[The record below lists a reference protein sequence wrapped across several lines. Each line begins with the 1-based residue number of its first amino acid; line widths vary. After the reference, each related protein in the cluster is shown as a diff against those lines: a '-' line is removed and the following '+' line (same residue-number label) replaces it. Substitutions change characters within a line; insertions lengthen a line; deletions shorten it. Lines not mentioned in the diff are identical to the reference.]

1 MTLKGGGAASGKN
14 SHFLSEEEEEVE
26 EEKIENIVEEK
37 VDVDQLVAE
46 AENDFVGECA
56 VDLFIDQLNPLSK
69 RIHSTLKT
77 TLERQREAIEVMKK
91 QRAEQRAE
99 EIRQQGVVIRVLLFI
114 FETYIFF
121 KNIRFMFLNPHFC
134 F

>member
-1 MTLKGGGAASGKN
+1 MIPKCGGGASGKH
-14 SHFLSEEEEEVE
+14 SHSLSEEEEEEEGE
-26 EEKIENIVEEK
+26 EEEIEDIVDEK
-37 VDVDQLVAE
+37 VDVDQLVTE

-77 TLERQREAIEVMKK
+77 TLERQREAIEMMKK

-114 FETYIFF
+114 FDT
-121 KNIRFMFLNPHFC
+121 
-134 F
+134 